1 MKEII
6 MEFERMRLP
15 PVPLPKQRAS
25 ILAGLGYEPEAAD
38 SFWAEG
44 NDLDAVGFRE
54 AG

>member
-1 MKEII
+1 RNNYGVREN
-6 MEFERMRLP
+6 EVATR
-15 PVPLPKQRAS
+15 PLPKQRAS